1 MNYTVNDV
9 AKKTGLSTYTIRYY
23 AKEGLL
29 PMVERCSNGTRL
41 FKESDLESI
50 YMIECMKRC
59 NMSIKEIRDFTNWTM
74 EGDSTIDKRLK
85 LFQDK
90 QSILECELVKLQ
102 ETLDAIKYKQWFYS
116 VAKEAGTV
124 SIHDS
129 LSSND
134 IPKEMFEVRAR
145 MKEVSR
151 LVK

>member
-9 AKKTGLSTYTIRYY
+9 AKITGLTTFTIRYY

-90 QSILECELVKLQ
+90 QAILECELAKLQ
-102 ETLDAIKYKQWFYS
+102 ETLDTVKYKQWFYS

-124 SIHDS
+124 GIHDS
-129 LSSND
+129 LSSNE
-134 IPKEMFEVRAR
+134 IPKEMSEIRAR
-145 MKEVSR
+145 MKDVKR